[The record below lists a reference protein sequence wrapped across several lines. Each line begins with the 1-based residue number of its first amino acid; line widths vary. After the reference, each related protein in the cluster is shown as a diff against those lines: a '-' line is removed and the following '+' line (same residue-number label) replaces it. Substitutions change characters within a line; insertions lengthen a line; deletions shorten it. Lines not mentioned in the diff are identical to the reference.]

1 MSIITT
7 AAEVNPL
14 SKEKKMLTWY
24 YDSSNSR
31 VFDLLDTFK
40 GFEDFD
46 SRRTAKKTRDT
57 IDEEG
62 IKVELPG
69 VKREAIDITVE
80 GRTLKISGKSKHEKT
95 FSYSYSLRSSV
106 DESAITATYEDGLL
120 EIKLPKKQESIP
132 RKIAL

>member
-1 MSIITT
+1 
-7 AAEVNPL
+7 
-14 SKEKKMLTWY
+14 MLTWY

-31 VFDLLDTFK
+31 VLDLLDTFK

-69 VKREAIDITVE
+69 VKREDIDITVE
-80 GRTLKISGKSKHEKT
+80 GRTLKINGKSKHEKT

-106 DESAITATYEDGLL
+106 DESAITASYEDGLL
-120 EIKLPKKQESIP
+120 EIKLPKKQESLP